1 MLTSAVLIWMNNIPV
16 YICNIIAFGHVQ
28 TTVSIDKTNQGHGV
42 KTCQWGRVKQ
52 YQSTVR
58 DLSNS
63 PSKHIFIEPSLASL
77 SWRSPP
83 VFWFKFWILQV
94 FIHLTMFV
102 GWLPMRIIYAGVWSR
117 NLVAQ
122 PTCLSCP
129 LTSQLFWLDKPTFL
143 CSKPTCETGNS
154 QLFGGSSP
162 VFRRQTIQCLVWTRD
177 PYICSLLLSYTY
189 Q

>member
-63 PSKHIFIEPSLASL
+63 PSKHIFFEPSLASL

-83 VFWFKFWILQV
+83 VFWFK
-94 FIHLTMFV
+94 
-102 GWLPMRIIYAGVWSR
+102 YAGVWSR